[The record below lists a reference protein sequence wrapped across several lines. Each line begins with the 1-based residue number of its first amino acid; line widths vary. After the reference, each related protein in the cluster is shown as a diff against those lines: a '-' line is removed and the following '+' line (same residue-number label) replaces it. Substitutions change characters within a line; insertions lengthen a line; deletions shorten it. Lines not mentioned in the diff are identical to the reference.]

1 MIDQLKQKL
10 ALHTPKTLNGVGP
23 QAGVLIALTDNPAG
37 PEVILTRR
45 SHLLSTHSGE
55 IAFPGGKRD
64 ATDPDLLFTALRE
77 AEEEVGLNPSKVDI
91 VGPLGDVLSKHK
103 LQVRPYVGIIPADVE
118 LIPNLDELDRIHRVP
133 LSFFLDDRRHHTDKI
148 KFRGMTHYVP
158 AYEFEGDII
167 WGLTAYMLVELL
179 NVGFDARIPMKVR
192 PEYSPAC

>member
-1 MIDQLKQKL
+1 MIDQLKRKL
-10 ALHTPKTLNGVGP
+10 ALYSPRMLQCAGP
-23 QAGVLIALTDNPAG
+23 QASVLIALTDNPAG

-45 SHLLSTHSGE
+45 SDNLSTHSGE

-77 AEEEVGLNPSKVDI
+77 AEEEVGLNPARVDI

-103 LQVRPYVGIIPADVE
+103 LQVRPYVGIIPMETE

-133 LSFFLDDRRHHTDKI
+133 LSFFLEDHRHHTDKI

-179 NVGFDARIPMKVR
+179 NVGFDAQIPMKVR
-192 PEYSPAC
+192 PEHSIA

>member
-1 MIDQLKQKL
+1 MINQLKQRL
-10 ALHTPKTLNGVGP
+10 VRYAPRTLDNGGP
-23 QAGVLIALTDNPAG
+23 QASVLIALTDKSG
-37 PEVILTRR
+37 DPEVILTRR
-45 SHLLSTHSGE
+45 CDHLSTHSGE

-64 ATDPDLLFTALRE
+64 DTDPDLLFTALRE
-77 AEEEVGLNPSKVDI
+77 AEEEVGLKPENVQI
-91 VGPLGDVLSKHK
+91 IGPLGDVLSKHK
-103 LQVRPYVGIIPADVE
+103 LQVRPYVGIIPEGVE

-148 KFRGMTHYVP
+148 LFRGMTHYVP

-192 PEYSPAC
+192 PEHSIC

>member
-1 MIDQLKQKL
+1 MINQLKQRL
-10 ALHTPKTLNGVGP
+10 VGYAPRTLDNGGP
-23 QAGVLIALTDNPAG
+23 QASVLIALTNNPAG

-45 SHLLSTHSGE
+45 CDHLSTHSGE

-77 AEEEVGLNPSKVDI
+77 AQEEVGLHPEKVEI
-91 VGPLGDVLSKHK
+91 IGSLGDVLSKHQ
-103 LQVRPYVGIIPADVE
+103 LQVRPYVGIIPGDTE

-148 KFRGMTHYVP
+148 RFRGMTHYVP
-158 AYEFEGDII
+158 AYEFDGDII

-179 NVGFDARIPMKVR
+179 NVGFDARIPMKIR
-192 PEYSPAC
+192 PEHSIR

>member
-1 MIDQLKQKL
+1 MINQLKQRL
-10 ALHTPKTLNGVGP
+10 VGYAPRTLDNGGP
-23 QAGVLIALTDNPAG
+23 QASVLIALTDNPAG

-45 SHLLSTHSGE
+45 CGHLSTHSGE

-77 AEEEVGLNPSKVDI
+77 AEEEVGLHPEKVEI
-91 VGPLGDVLSKHK
+91 IGSLGDVLSKHK
-103 LQVRPYVGIIPADVE
+103 LQVRPYVGIIPGDTE

-148 KFRGMTHYVP
+148 RFRGMTHYVP
-158 AYEFEGDII
+158 AYEFDGDII

-179 NVGFDARIPMKVR
+179 NVGFDARIPMKIR
-192 PEYSPAC
+192 PEHSIS

>member
-1 MIDQLKQKL
+1 MINQLKQRL
-10 ALHTPKTLNGVGP
+10 VRYAPRTLDNGGP
-23 QAGVLIALTDNPAG
+23 QASVLIALTDNPG
-37 PEVILTRR
+37 DPEVILTRR
-45 SHLLSTHSGE
+45 CDHLSTHSGE

-64 ATDPDLLFTALRE
+64 DTDPDLLFTALRE
-77 AEEEVGLNPSKVDI
+77 AEEEVGLKPENVQI
-91 VGPLGDVLSKHK
+91 IGPLGDVLSKHK
-103 LQVRPYVGIIPADVE
+103 LQVRPYVGIIPGDVE

-148 KFRGMTHYVP
+148 LFRGMTHYVP

-192 PEYSPAC
+192 PEHSIR

>member
-1 MIDQLKQKL
+1 MINQLKQRL
-10 ALHTPKTLNGVGP
+10 VGYAPRTLDNGGP
-23 QAGVLIALTDNPAG
+23 QASVLIALTDNPAG

-45 SHLLSTHSGE
+45 CGHLSTHSGE

-77 AEEEVGLNPSKVDI
+77 AEEEVGLHPEKVEI
-91 VGPLGDVLSKHK
+91 IGTLGDVLSKHK
-103 LQVRPYVGIIPADVE
+103 LQVRPYVGIIPGDIE

-148 KFRGMTHYVP
+148 RFRGMTHYVP
-158 AYEFEGDII
+158 AYEFDGDII

-179 NVGFDARIPMKVR
+179 NVGFDARIPMKIR
-192 PEYSPAC
+192 PEHSIS